1 MEMEKETLTIFN
13 NEGVPIGT
21 APRDEVHQKGYWH
34 ETFHCWFIERK
45 EGSCYLYFQLRSLK
59 KKDYPNLLDIT
70 AAGHILSHETFEEG
84 IREVRE
90 ETGIEVSFAD
100 LVPVGIIP
108 YEVTTENFIDR
119 ERARLFLYE
128 FTGSMEDF
136 SLEEEEVS
144 GIYRAEFDRFEKL
157 IDGEIEY
164 IHLEGFQMTLDGK
177 REKKELI
184 AQKKDFVP
192 HENSYYQA
200 VLENIRN
207 YIEK

>member
-1 MEMEKETLTIFN
+1 MEKETLTIFN

-21 APRDEVHQKGYWH
+21 ALRDEVHQKGYWH

-100 LVPVGIIP
+100 LVPMGIIP
-108 YEVTTENFIDR
+108 YEVIAENFIDR

-144 GIYRAEFDRFEKL
+144 GIYRAEFDQFEKL
-157 IDGEIEY
+157 IDGGIEY

-177 REKKELI
+177 REKKELT

-200 VLENIRN
+200 VLENIRH
-207 YIEK
+207 YIER

>member
-1 MEMEKETLTIFN
+1 MEKETLTIFN

-136 SLEEEEVS
+136 SLEEEEVC
-144 GIYRAEFDRFEKL
+144 GIFRAEFDQFEKL
-157 IDGEIEY
+157 IDGGIEN
-164 IHLEGFQMTLDGK
+164 IHLKGFQITFDGK
-177 REKKELI
+177 REKKVLI
-184 AQKKDFVP
+184 AKKKDFVP

-200 VLENIRN
+200 VLENIRK
-207 YIEK
+207 YIER